1 MISKTLAL
9 DVLNAGLATG
19 ADFAEI
25 FIEEKYNNG
34 VSIDNDKIENISS
47 GIIYGAGI
55 RLLKDLRSV
64 YGYTNDLSKTS
75 LMNLASTLASS
86 FKGETTCS

>member
-1 MISKTLAL
+1 MISKTIAL

-25 FIEEKYNNG
+25 FVEEKSNTG
-34 VSIDNDKIENISS
+34 LSIDNDKIESISS

-64 YGYTNDLSKTS
+64 YGYN
-75 LMNLASTLASS
+75 
-86 FKGETTCS
+86 